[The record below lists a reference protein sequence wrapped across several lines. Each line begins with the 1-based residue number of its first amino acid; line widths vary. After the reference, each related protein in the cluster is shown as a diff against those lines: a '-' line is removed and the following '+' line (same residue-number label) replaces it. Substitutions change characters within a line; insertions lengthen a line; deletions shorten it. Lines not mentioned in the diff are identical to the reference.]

1 MSNVFRYFNVFGI
14 AILGTFVILCTNGLT
29 ISGITAFDTT
39 LIEEFSWTKSE
50 LKFRDFLNLVFAAA
64 IVPFVG
70 LLIDRYGVKKVM
82 SFGLILLSLLIYL
95 YSYIESYMQMYFIH
109 IGFAFAVASAGT
121 MPVII
126 MVSQRVKE
134 MRGTALGIA
143 LAGTSMGGL
152 VITKLAVYLLNN
164 YGWRMSFRYE
174 AVLPIIALI
183 FVFIFLKPI
192 NYSNKDKNA
201 KTGLTEIG
209 FMQAIKSGT
218 FWAICGAG
226 FFCFYSIL
234 GIIGNMFLYL
244 SELGYD
250 ENQAS
255 TMFGALFIIILCA
268 KFASGFLTEFIPKYL
283 LFRLQLTLMLLG
295 AIFLSINTVQFAW
308 PAIVAVGLGWGGLYT
323 LFNYVIITTFGVKNA
338 GKINGLI
345 STFESIGGGL
355 GIWLT
360 GLISDRTGDY
370 TVSFYVVIA
379 FLFISLI
386 ISIFIKPVIADED

>member
-1 MSNVFRYFNVFGI
+1 MSKAANLYKVFSV

-39 LIEEFSWTKSE
+39 LLEEFSWTKSE
-50 LKFRDFLNLVFAAA
+50 LKFRDFINLVCAAA

-70 LLIDRYGVKKVM
+70 ILIDKFGVKKVM
-82 SFGLILLSLLIYL
+82 CSGLILLTMLIYG
-95 YSYIESYMQMYFIH
+95 YSYIENYIQMYFIH
-109 IGFAFAVASAGT
+109 VGFAFAVASAGT

-126 MVSQRVKE
+126 MVSQRVQE

-143 LAGTSMGGL
+143 LAGTSLGGL
-152 VITKLAVYLLNN
+152 TITKLAVYLLEN

-174 AVLPIIALI
+174 AILPVIALI
-183 FVFIFLKPI
+183 CVLFFLKPI
-192 NYSNKDKNA
+192 NYSNTDKNA
-201 KTGLTEIG
+201 KTGLIEIG
-209 FMQAIKSGT
+209 FLQAIKSGT

-250 ENQAS
+250 PNQAS
-255 TMFGALFIIILCA
+255 SMFGALFIIILLA
-268 KFASGFLTEFIPKYL
+268 KFISGFLTEFIPKYL
-283 LFRLQLTLMLLG
+283 LFRLQLSLMLLG

-308 PAIVAVGLGWGGLYT
+308 PAIIAVGLGWGGLYT

-355 GIWLT
+355 GIWMT
-360 GLISDRTGDY
+360 GLISDRTGSY

-386 ISIFIKPVIADED
+386 ISLFIKPVVADED

>member
-1 MSNVFRYFNVFGI
+1 MNSAFKFFNIFGI

-50 LKFRDFLNLVFAAA
+50 LKFRDFLNLVCAAA

-70 LLIDRYGVKKVM
+70 ILIDKYGVKKVM
-82 SFGLILLSLLIYL
+82 SFGLILLTMLIYS
-95 YSYIESYMQMYFIH
+95 YSYIESYIHMYFIH
-109 IGFAFAVASAGT
+109 VGFAFAVASAGT

-143 LAGTSMGGL
+143 LAGTSLGGL
-152 VITKLAVYLLNN
+152 LISKLAVYLLNN

-174 AVLPIIALI
+174 AILPIIALI
-183 FVFIFLKPI
+183 LVLVFLKPI

-209 FMQAIKSGT
+209 FLQAIKSST

-226 FFCFYSIL
+226 FFCFYSVL

-244 SELGYD
+244 SELGYSP
-250 ENQAS
+250 EKAS
-255 TMFGALFIIILCA
+255 TMFGALFIIILSA
-268 KFASGFLTEFIPKYL
+268 KFSSGFLTEFIPKYL
-283 LFRLQLTLMLLG
+283 LFRLQLCLMLLG
-295 AIFLSINTVQFAW
+295 AIFLSINTTQFAW
-308 PAIVAVGLGWGGLYT
+308 PAIIAVGFGWGGLYT

-338 GKINGLI
+338 GKINGII

-355 GIWLT
+355 GIWMT
-360 GLISDRTGDY
+360 GLISDKTGSY
-370 TVSFYVVIA
+370 TASFYVVIA
-379 FLFISLI
+379 FLFTSLI
-386 ISIFIKPVIADED
+386 ISIFIKPVIADEN